1 MFLDENRELIE
12 TSTLNIP
19 ERLKQIDPGYFLV
32 RNHATSQWEVHHIG
46 QVGNTLA
53 LNIPFQE
60 LDERTIQKVRETQIQ
75 YIDNIVA
82 EMDRKNAK
90 LETEYNKKIKECT
103 QTVTK
108 EIYRYLKSHES
119 KETIDKDSKY
129 CKKVV

>member
-1 MFLDENRELIE
+1 MFLDENKEIIE
-12 TSTLNIP
+12 TSTHCIP

-32 RNHATSQWEVHHIG
+32 RNHETHQFEVHHIG
-46 QVGNTLA
+46 QIGNTLA

-90 LETEYNKKIKECT
+90 LEIENNKKIKDCT

-108 EIYRYLKSHES
+108 EIYRSHG
-119 KETIDKDSKY
+119 
-129 CKKVV
+129 CRPPPR